1 MLRDIMDLHAVSVK
15 YTDYRKNHCIMIA
28 WIEENEES
36 IVKGLITYE
45 DYVTKA
51 KTLGIEYYI
60 EKSFNLHMTQQFAI
74 KRYTATEVVYQFP
87 KGTKVSG
94 PKEQEKSVEEYV
106 KKTYKNIFI
115 L

>member
-15 YTDYRKNHCIMIA
+15 YTDYRRNHCIMIA

-60 EKSFNLHMTQQFAI
+60 EKSFNHT
-74 KRYTATEVVYQFP
+74 
-87 KGTKVSG
+87 
-94 PKEQEKSVEEYV
+94 
-106 KKTYKNIFI
+106 
-115 L
+115 

>member
-1 MLRDIMDLHAVSVK
+1 
-15 YTDYRKNHCIMIA
+15 MIA
-28 WIEENEES
+28 WIKENEEN
-36 IVKGLITYE
+36 IVKGLVTYE

-60 EKSFNLHMTQQFAI
+60 EKSFNQHMLQQQFAI